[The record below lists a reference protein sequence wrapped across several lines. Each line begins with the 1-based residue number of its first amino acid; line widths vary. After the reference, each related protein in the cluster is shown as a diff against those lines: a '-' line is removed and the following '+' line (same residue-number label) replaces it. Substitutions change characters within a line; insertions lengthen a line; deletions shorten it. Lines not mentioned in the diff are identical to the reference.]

1 MQYCYT
7 RNKKCYIYVCISVL
21 FVYYLR
27 APSKILGYQ
36 FTREYRMV
44 LSFVLPFA
52 NFFRLKK
59 NEKPSNITGM
69 HALIDN

>member
-1 MQYCYT
+1 M
-7 RNKKCYIYVCISVL
+7 